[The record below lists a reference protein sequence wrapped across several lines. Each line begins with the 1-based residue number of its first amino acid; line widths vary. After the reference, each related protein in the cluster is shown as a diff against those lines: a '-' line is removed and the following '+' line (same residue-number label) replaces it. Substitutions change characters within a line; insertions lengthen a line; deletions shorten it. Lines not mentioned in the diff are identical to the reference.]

1 MQTRHFVF
9 VFVGHQLVQ
18 IACHGFCHQ
27 VRRLV
32 LHTLHK
38 VGVTLG
44 IGRVLVSAQPF
55 AALLNDGIQM
65 RLGLELHHLA
75 GAHQWLNP
83 GHVVGAP
90 TAPQKRL
97 QIRLD
102 LHGIEF
108 DGA

>member
-1 MQTRHFVF
+1 
-9 VFVGHQLVQ
+9 
-18 IACHGFCHQ
+18 
-27 VRRLV
+27 
-32 LHTLHK
+32 
-38 VGVTLG
+38 
-44 IGRVLVSAQPF
+44 
-55 AALLNDGIQM
+55 LNDGVQV

-75 GAHQWLNP
+75 GAHQLLNP
-83 GHVVGAP
+83 GDVVGAP